1 MENTVVVD
9 RIVFVE
15 LDVDIHPV
23 IVDKDQRKENLWEV
37 KIAIETKVL
46 DFKTMDEKMVP
57 VYVVVIILDF

>member
-23 IVDKDQRKENLWEV
+23 IVDKDQRKENL
-37 KIAIETKVL
+37 
-46 DFKTMDEKMVP
+46 
-57 VYVVVIILDF
+57 